1 MEWLGGFAFAHRR
14 AIMAATLWAVVGVF
28 FASSVF
34 DVVKPFGFEDPASES
49 ARAEDAIEDA
59 TGERVLPEVEL
70 LVEPAKRSQ
79 LKRAVREAK
88 GKLASVPG
96 IARVQGPA
104 SDPKLLARDRRSAL
118 VTGWLTASTDDIS
131 EVGHDVDD
139 RFEGDPNVVPGGD
152 AVTAFQ
158 LNHVTEEDLRRIE
171 LYAAPLLLLL
181 SLIVFRSFVAALL
194 PLTVGILSIISTLL
208 VLRLLSTVMD
218 IDLFAIN
225 IVTGLGLGLAID
237 YSLFVV
243 TRYRKELEQ
252 HGATEAAIRRT
263 MGSIGRMIVFSG
275 LTVGA
280 ALAALS
286 VFPQRFLYSI
296 GIGGALVAITS
307 AFVSLVVLPAMLS
320 LLGPRV
326 NALAP
331 ARLQGRP
338 SDERWYRLG
347 RFVLRHRV
355 VVAVT
360 VTAAMIVAGL
370 PFLRVEL
377 TRANSAV
384 LPPDSSARQVA
395 EAIAADFKV
404 DPSSRVVVLVESPDP
419 RSREI
424 KRASRALGDD
434 PAIGDVSAPA
444 PVGVGRLVR
453 IDADLAVPEFSDQAV
468 AAVAVA
474 RHLHWGGPTLVG
486 GPPAELQ
493 DQRDS
498 LVDHLPLALAIIVV
512 ATAFALFVMTRSL
525 ALPLIALLMNTLT
538 VSVAFGVLVLIFQDG
553 RLEGLLDYTSPMA
566 LDTSMPILLFA
577 VVFGLSTD
585 YGVFLLQ
592 SIREA
597 RFEKAGPD
605 AIPRGLATSGRAITA
620 AALLFAVAMGAFAFS
635 DLVFIKEVAVGTA
648 VAVLVDAAVVRTLLF
663 PAMIGLLGARAWW
676 APRWLGGRG

>member
-1 MEWLGGFAFAHRR
+1 MEGLGGFAFAHRR
-14 AIMAATLWAVVGVF
+14 AIMAATLWAVVGAL

-70 LVEPAKRSQ
+70 LVRPATRDE
-79 LKRAVREAK
+79 LKPAVRD
-88 GKLASVPG
+88 ASRELEQIDG
-96 IARVQGPA
+96 IARVEGPG
-104 SDPKLLARDRRSAL
+104 SDPKLVARDGDSAL
-118 VTGWLTASTDDIS
+118 VIAWLTASTDDIS
-131 EVGHDVDD
+131 QVGEDVD
-139 RFEGDPNVVPGGD
+139 RQFAGDPDVVAGGD

-158 LNHVTEEDLRRIE
+158 LNDVTEEDLRRIE

-181 SLIVFRSFVAALL
+181 SLIVFRGFVAALL
-194 PLTVGILSIISTLL
+194 PLAVGVLSVISTLL
-208 VLRLLSTVMD
+208 VLRLLATVME

-243 TRYRKELEQ
+243 TRYRQELEE
-252 HGATEAAIRRT
+252 HGATEVAIRRT
-263 MGSIGRMIVFSG
+263 MGSIGRMVVFSG

-296 GIGGALVAITS
+296 GIGGALVAVTS

-320 LLGPRV
+320 MLGHRV
-326 NALAP
+326 NALSP
-331 ARLQGRP
+331 TRRRSQPTTR
-338 SDERWYRLG
+338 RWYRLG
-347 RFVLRHRV
+347 RFVLRHRAA
-355 VVAVT
+355 VAIT
-360 VTAAMIVAGL
+360 VTAAMVVAGL

-395 EAIAADFKV
+395 EAVGSDFKI
-404 DPSSRVVVLVESPDP
+404 DPSSRVVVLVESGDP
-419 RSREI
+419 RSEGIRDG
-424 KRASRALGDD
+424 RRVLRSD
-434 PAIGDVSAPA
+434 PAIAGVSPPLEA
-444 PVGVGRLVR
+444 GGGLVR
-453 IDADLAVPEFSDQAV
+453 IDGDLIVPEFSDQAV
-468 AAVAVA
+468 SAVNVA
-474 RHLHWGGPTLVG
+474 RDLDWGGSALVG
-486 GPPAELQ
+486 GPPAELE

-498 LVDHLPLALAIIVV
+498 LADHLPLAIAIIVASTV
-512 ATAFALFVMTRSL
+512 FALFVMTRSVL
-525 ALPLIALLMNTLT
+525 LPLVALLMNTLT

-597 RFEKAGPD
+597 RTTTAGPE
-605 AIPRGLATSGRAITA
+605 AIARGLARSGRPITA

-635 DLVFIKEVAVGTA
+635 DLIFIKEVAVGTA
-648 VAVLVDAAVVRTLLF
+648 VAVMVDAAIVRTLLF
-663 PAMIGLLGARAWW
+663 PAMIGLLGPRAWW